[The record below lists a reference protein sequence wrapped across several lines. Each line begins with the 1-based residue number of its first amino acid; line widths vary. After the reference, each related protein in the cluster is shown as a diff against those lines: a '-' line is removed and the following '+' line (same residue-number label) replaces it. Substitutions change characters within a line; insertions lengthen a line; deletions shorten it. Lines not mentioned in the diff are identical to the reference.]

1 MRILVTSDTHRD
13 FYALHTLVEK
23 FHRTADIFIH
33 LGDGADELE
42 QVADLYPNCKFLNV
56 RGNCDFGVTASLAG
70 CFSCGIARIFYT
82 HGHMYNVKYELESL
96 FHAGAQVQANVI
108 LFGHT
113 HVPMVDYRDGV
124 HILNPGS
131 LGMPYGSKP
140 TYGVVDITDRDIV
153 CYINELDLLK

>member
-1 MRILVTSDTHRD
+1 MRLIVTSDTHRD

-23 FHRTADIFIH
+23 HHRTADLFLH

-42 QVADLYPNCKFLNV
+42 QVKDIYPECKFLSV
-56 RGNCDFGVTASLAG
+56 RGNCDFAVNSSLVG
-70 CFSCGIARIFYT
+70 SFSCGDAKIFYT
-82 HGHMYNVKYELESL
+82 HGHIYNVKYELESL
-96 FHAGAQVQANVI
+96 YRAGKEIEANVI

-131 LGMPYGSKP
+131 LGMPRGEKP
-140 TYGVVDITDRDIV
+140 TYGVVDITDQGIV
-153 CYINELDLLK
+153 CFINELDLF